1 MVDNNDIQRAHQ
13 RIKPFIHQTPVLC
26 SELLN
31 ALSGADLFFKCENFQ
46 KAGAFKYRGAI
57 NAVKLLPE
65 SDAHAGVATHSS
77 GNHGAALAR
86 AASIRGIPA
95 YIVVPINANAVK
107 KDAILTYGATII
119 ECEPT
124 LQSRETTLQRVV
136 EQTGANFVPPYDD
149 DRIIAGQ
156 GTVAVEMLQ
165 QISELEAVLVPVGGG
180 GLLAGCSI
188 GFASAGIKEIYG
200 VEPRGADD
208 AHRSLKSG
216 VRVEEHTPESICDG
230 LLTTLGERNF
240 LIIRNHVQEIL
251 LVSDEEVVAAMRL
264 LWTHLKIV
272 VEPSSAVTMAGLL
285 KYPHLFADKR
295 VGLILTGGNV
305 DLEALPF

>member
-1 MVDNNDIQRAHQ
+1 MVDYNDIQIAHQ
-13 RIKPFIHQTPVLC
+13 RIKPFIHQTPVLS

-31 ALSGADLFFKCENFQ
+31 AQSGANLFFKCENFQ
-46 KAGAFKYRGAI
+46 KAGAFKFRGAI
-57 NAVKLLPE
+57 NAVMLLPE
-65 SDAHAGVATHSS
+65 TDAHAGVATHSS

-95 YIVVPINANAVK
+95 YIVVPTNALAVK

-124 LQSRETTLQRVV
+124 LESRETTLQRVV
-136 EQTGANFVPPYDD
+136 QQTGANFVPPYDD
-149 DRIIAGQ
+149 DRIITGQ
-156 GTVAVEMLQ
+156 GTVALEMLQ
-165 QISELEAVLVPVGGG
+165 QISKLEVVLVPVGGG

-200 VEPRGADD
+200 VEPSGADD

-216 VRVEEHTPESICDG
+216 VRVQEHKPESICDG

-240 LIIRNHVQEIL
+240 LIIRKYVQDIL

-264 LWTHLKIV
+264 LWTRLKIV
-272 VEPSSAVTMAGLL
+272 VEPSSAVTLAGLL
-285 KYPHLFADKR
+285 KYPHLFTGKH